1 MRDDSS
7 NDSGDTGQEK
17 KGSALRMRAILGGA
31 ALGVLAAFAAGIWFA
46 YVNADDARFQS
57 PPLIKAPQ
65 EPVKVRPENPGGL
78 QVPDRDK
85 LVLKSIEGKEEP
97 KVEKLLPPPERPM
110 ETSKPATTAEDKAAN
125 EGDAIADKIAE
136 LEQQTAA
143 EPVAA
148 PANKAEPAAPPARKA
163 ATQTATQAGAEAVK
177 QAETMKQAETAAA
190 GEPPVKAPE
199 PAMPE
204 PAMPAPPKAKQ
215 NEKAQGENAAPAK
228 TAEAGAR
235 KKAGTVAAAAEDKTA
250 EQPAEKVQKKAQKP
264 VLPKKFRVQLGAFK
278 TADITEEGWRRLSKK
293 FPAILGKQPHY
304 VIAVTLGSRGVFHR
318 LQFGAFDTR
327 AQAKSACARLKAK
340 KQDCLVIAP

>member
-31 ALGVLAAFAAGIWFA
+31 ALGVLAAFAAGIWYA

-85 LVLKSIEGKEEP
+85 LVLKSIEGQEEP

-148 PANKAEPAAPPARKA
+148 PENRAEPAAPPVRKA
-163 ATQTATQAGAEAVK
+163 VTQTATQAAAEAVK
-177 QAETMKQAETAAA
+177 QAETMKQADAATA

-199 PAMPE
+199 PAMP
-204 PAMPAPPKAKQ
+204 APPKAKQ
-215 NEKAQGENAAPAK
+215 DKKAQGENAAPVK
-228 TAEAGAR
+228 TAEASAR
-235 KKAGTVAAAAEDKTA
+235 KKAEAASVAAEDKTA
-250 EQPAEKVQKKAQKP
+250 EQPAAEKVQKKAQAT
-264 VLPKKFRVQLGAFK
+264 VVPKKFRVQLGAFR
-278 TADITEEGWRRLSKK
+278 TADIAEEGWRRLSKK

>member
-31 ALGVLAAFAAGIWFA
+31 ALGVLAAFAAGIWYA
-46 YVNADDARFQS
+46 YVNVDDARFQS

-85 LVLKSIEGKEEP
+85 LVLKSIEGQEEP

-148 PANKAEPAAPPARKA
+148 PENRAEPAAPPVRKA
-163 ATQTATQAGAEAVK
+163 VTQTATQAAAEA
-177 QAETMKQAETAAA
+177 MKQADAATA
-190 GEPPVKAPE
+190 GEAPVKA
-199 PAMPE
+199 PE

-215 NEKAQGENAAPAK
+215 DKKAQGESPAPAK
-228 TAEAGAR
+228 TVEASAR
-235 KKAGTVAAAAEDKTA
+235 KKAEAASVAAEDKRA
-250 EQPAEKVQKKAQKP
+250 EQPAEKVQKKAQAT
-264 VLPKKFRVQLGAFK
+264 VVPKKFRVQLGAFK
-278 TADITEEGWRRLSKK
+278 TADIAEEGWRRLSKK